1 MLGVKIGIVAAM
13 RSEINYLLTHCEIVN
28 EIKLKKNSFYQCEYG
43 DYDLVIVASG
53 VGKTNASVYT
63 QMLIDY
69 FEPTAVINIG
79 IGGSLSEVISP
90 LSVVLGESF
99 SHHDVN
105 QEQMENLF
113 PNQSVFFADSRLVTK
128 FSTYFLLILMKLNK
142 GKLCQAKFLFRTQ
155 QSKKLSLK
163 ITNLY
168 LLIWK
173 QVVLLIVVIL
183 TTCLLFLCVAYQ
195 I

>member
-79 IGGSLSEVISP
+79 IGGSLSDAIR
-90 LSVVLGESF
+90 VLYQLYLEKALAIMMLIKRRWRIYF
-99 SHHDVN
+99 
-105 QEQMENLF
+105 QINL
-113 PNQSVFFADSRLVTK
+113 
-128 FSTYFLLILMKLNK
+128 YFLLIQ
-142 GKLCQAKFLFRTQ
+142 G
-155 QSKKLSLK
+155 
-163 ITNLY
+163 
-168 LLIWK
+168 
-173 QVVLLIVVIL
+173 
-183 TTCLLFLCVAYQ
+183 
-195 I
+195 

>member
-1 MLGVKIGIVAAM
+1 MKIGIVAAM